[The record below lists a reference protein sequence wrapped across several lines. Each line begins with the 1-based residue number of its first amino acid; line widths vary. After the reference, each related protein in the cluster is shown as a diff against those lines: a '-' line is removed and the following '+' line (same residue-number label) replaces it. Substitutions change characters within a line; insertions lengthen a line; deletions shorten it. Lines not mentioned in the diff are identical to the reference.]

1 MKSSSMSPRS
11 IGLVCA
17 ASAQGLIGAAAGVS
31 AVLSDYPVTGGQMLR
46 YAVAALV
53 LFGVLR
59 LRRIPLLRPTRRE
72 LLRLGLLALCGQTLF
87 NLFLFAALDRADPA
101 TVGSIL
107 GATPLLLVL
116 AAPVLGGRRPSRSVL
131 LASLVVVAGAA
142 VVQGL
147 GGGTALG
154 LLFACGVAL
163 CEMGFT
169 LIAVPLLPRLGA
181 WRIAA
186 YATAMAIPQ
195 MLVVG
200 AFTDGAELIRMPSGT
215 ELAALLYL
223 ALPLTAGAFL
233 LWYSALARIEPERA
247 GLFMGLVP
255 VTAALSGLVLGTG
268 APTVGQF
275 GGALLVGV
283 GVVLGMRAEREDPA
297 EPVAPAA
304 SAGSV
309 IPPVPVVPGTDR
321 LRGSAEEI
329 SAQPATIVGPPPT
342 NRYSPTPPATSA
354 R

>member
-1 MKSSSMSPRS
+1 MKPSSMSPRS

-31 AVLSDYPVTGGQMLR
+31 AVLSDYPVTGGQMVR

-142 VVQGL
+142 TVQGL

-195 MLVVG
+195 MVVVG
-200 AFTDGAELIRMPSGT
+200 VFTDGGEMLRMPSGT

-255 VTAALSGLVLGTG
+255 VTAAMSGLVLGTG

-275 GGALLVGV
+275 GGALLVGL
-283 GVVLGMRAEREDPA
+283 GVVLGMRAEHGDPA
-297 EPVAPAA
+297 VPEAVPEAVSVGESAA
-304 SAGSV
+304 
-309 IPPVPVVPGTDR
+309 
-321 LRGSAEEI
+321 EI
-329 SAQPATIVGPPPT
+329 SAQPATPVGPPPT
-342 NRYSPTPPATSA
+342 NR
-354 R
+354 

>member
-1 MKSSSMSPRS
+1 MTFSSMSPRS
-11 IGLVCA
+11 IGLLCA

-31 AVLSDYPVTGGQMLR
+31 AVLRDYPVTGGQMLR
-46 YAVAALV
+46 YTLAALV

-59 LRRIPLLRPTRRE
+59 VRRIPLLRPTRRE
-72 LLRLGLLALCGQTLF
+72 LVRLGLLSLSGQTVF
-87 NLFLFAALDRADPA
+87 NLCLFAALDRADPA

-116 AAPVLGGRRPSRSVL
+116 VAPLLGGRRPSRSVFAAAVL
-131 LASLVVVAGAA
+131 VVAGAA

-147 GGGTALG
+147 GGGTAVG
-154 LLFACGVAL
+154 LVFACGVAL

-195 MLVVG
+195 MSVVG
-200 AFTDGAELIRMPSGT
+200 VFTDGADLIRTPSGT
-215 ELAALLYL
+215 ELVALLYL

-233 LWYSALARIEPERA
+233 LWYSALARVEPERA

-268 APTVGQF
+268 TPTIGQF
-275 GGALLVGV
+275 AGALLVGV
-283 GVVLGMRAEREDPA
+283 GVVLGLRAEEGEPAPDRVA
-297 EPVAPAA
+297 EPGVGGS
-304 SAGSV
+304 SA
-309 IPPVPVVPGTDR
+309 PVVI
-321 LRGSAEEI
+321 A
-329 SAQPATIVGPPPT
+329 GPPPG
-342 NRYSPTPPATSA
+342 ATSEP
-354 R
+354 

>member
-1 MKSSSMSPRS
+1 MKPSSMSPRS

-31 AVLSDYPVTGGQMLR
+31 AVLSDYPVTGGQMVR

-142 VVQGL
+142 TVQGL

-195 MLVVG
+195 MVVVG
-200 AFTDGAELIRMPSGT
+200 VFTDGGEMLRMPSGT

-255 VTAALSGLVLGTG
+255 VTAAMSGLVLGTG

-275 GGALLVGV
+275 GGALLVGL
-283 GVVLGMRAEREDPA
+283 GVVLGMRAEHGDPA
-297 EPVAPAA
+297 VSEAVSEAVSVGESAA
-304 SAGSV
+304 
-309 IPPVPVVPGTDR
+309 
-321 LRGSAEEI
+321 EI
-329 SAQPATIVGPPPT
+329 SARPATPVGPPPT
-342 NRYSPTPPATSA
+342 NR
-354 R
+354 